1 MYTHVFKHLQL
12 CLHIIEFADEA
23 QAPGGAKWGE
33 MGGHVP
39 GVASVPSSMPAGS
52 APGSVGPPPSNSDM
66 PWYLPQQGIGNHPN
80 EHQQGMGGWPQSDPT
95 GQAQQQ
101 SDPNTM
107 GSNAQVRIIFS
118 SFFFGKQFILTDAS
132 RSIEIRIGEGL
143 PGHFLSESEPSSTRP
158 RLCTNQYASIQD
170 SSARICTSRTQT
182 IGLSVVCRI
191 VILIEAIA
199 DRQCSPRGR
208 DGRPQPAAMDE

>member
-1 MYTHVFKHLQL
+1 MWVLPHPARTCPGTCRSREWAAIRTSISKAWAAGHSPTRLDRHNSNPTPTLWAATHRYELFFK
-12 CLHIIEFADEA
+12 
-23 QAPGGAKWGE
+23 
-33 MGGHVP
+33 
-39 GVASVPSSMPAGS
+39 
-52 APGSVGPPPSNSDM
+52 
-66 PWYLPQQGIGNHPN
+66 
-80 EHQQGMGGWPQSDPT
+80 
-95 GQAQQQ
+95 
-101 SDPNTM
+101 
-107 GSNAQVRIIFS
+107 
-118 SFFFGKQFILTDAS
+118 FFFWKTVHLTDAS

>member
-118 SFFFGKQFILTDAS
+118 SFFL
-132 RSIEIRIGEGL
+132 EN
-143 PGHFLSESEPSSTRP
+143 SSS
-158 RLCTNQYASIQD
+158 LQMLADQLKYASEKGYLDI
-170 SSARICTSRTQT
+170 SYLNLSHPLPAPVCALINTLLSKIPLLESAQAELKQLVC
-182 IGLSVVCRI
+182 LSFA
-191 VILIEAIA
+191 E
-199 DRQCSPRGR
+199 
-208 DGRPQPAAMDE
+208 